1 MRLNDRAGHDSGAGV
16 SRPIA
21 QQAKRYVGGHVDM
34 KIFVVEDSAP
44 VRERLIEMMNEI
56 DGFEVVGQAATFD
69 EAVSGIRRTRPD
81 IAVFDIQLAT
91 GSGID
96 ALAEVKR
103 ELPGLRAIVLTNYAT
118 PQHEK
123 ASADAG
129 AEYFLDKSADFEK
142 IAEILESMKPGRNA
156 DRH

>member
-1 MRLNDRAGHDSGAGV
+1 MVRHEAFDKG
-16 SRPIA
+16 
-21 QQAKRYVGGHVDM
+21 QADM
-34 KIFVVEDSAP
+34 KIFVVEDSVP
-44 VRERLIEMMNEI
+44 VRERLIEMIGEI
-56 DGFEVVGQAATFD
+56 GGFELVGDAATFD
-69 EAVSGIRRTRPD
+69 EAVDGIRRTKPD
-81 IAVFDIQLAT
+81 IAIFDIQLAA

-103 ELPGLRAIVLTNYAT
+103 ELPGLRAVVLTNYAT

-142 IAEILESMKPGRNA
+142 IAEILESMKADQDA
-156 DRH
+156 DRR